1 MSTGIDVLIEA
12 AAEAPLHR
20 RMGTVMHTS
29 GEMVTARGINLQPH
43 ELAFIEDP
51 AGRPIAAE
59 CAGSNG
65 GDTYLA
71 MLDRGT
77 IVAGSRVLAAGR
89 TPSAPVGRSLLGRVL
104 DGLGRP
110 MDGGEDP
117 RHVRWVPGHAEPP
130 HPLQREPISEALPTG
145 VRAIDGF
152 LTLGQGQRV
161 GIFAGSGVGKSTLLG
176 MLARGTA
183 ADITVIA
190 LIGERGREVRDF
202 IEHDLGLEALKR
214 CVVVAS
220 TGDNPA
226 AMRLCAARTA
236 TAIAEAYRGEGL
248 NVLLLFDSLTR
259 VAMAQREIG
268 LAAGEPPTTKGY
280 PPSVFSLLP
289 HLMERAGPAST
300 GSITAIYTVLVDGE
314 DMDEPI
320 ADLARATLD
329 GHIVLKRSLASAG
342 HYPPIDVLNSVSRL
356 MERVSTTAHKESAR
370 TLRGLMAAHA
380 DARDLISIGAYVSGS
395 DPVVDQAIASLPAIN
410 GFLRQ
415 RADDITSFNDAIGA
429 LVGMD
434 PDTKLDEP
442 NSEDMYDADPATF
455 ETVGETA

>member
-1 MSTGIDVLIEA
+1 
-12 AAEAPLHR
+12 
-20 RMGTVMHTS
+20 MHTS
-29 GEMVTARGINLQPH
+29 GEIATAHGINLQPR
-43 ELAFIEDP
+43 ELVFIEDP
-51 AGRPIAAE
+51 AGRAIAAE

-65 GDTYLA
+65 GEAFLA

-77 IVAGSRVLAAGR
+77 VVAGSRVAASGR
-89 TPSAPVGRSLLGRVL
+89 VPSAPVGHGLLGRVL

-110 MDGGEDP
+110 MDGGEPP
-117 RHVRWVPGHAEPP
+117 RDVRWVPGHAEPP
-130 HPLQREPISEALPTG
+130 HPLAREPISQPLPTG

-152 LTLGQGQRV
+152 LTLGKGQRV

-176 MLARGTA
+176 MLARGTE

-202 IEHDLGLEALKR
+202 IEHDLGAEALKR

-236 TAIAEAYRGEGL
+236 TAIAEAYRADGL
-248 NVLLLFDSLTR
+248 DVLLLFDSLTR

-280 PPSVFSLLP
+280 PPSVFSMLP
-289 HLMERAGPAST
+289 HLMERTGPAGN

-329 GHIVLKRSLASAG
+329 GHIVLKRTLASAG
-342 HYPPIDVLNSVSRL
+342 HYPPIDVLASVSRL
-356 MERVSTTAHKESAR
+356 MERVSAPDHRQAAR
-370 TLRGLMAAHA
+370 NLRGLLAAHT
-380 DARDLISIGAYVSGS
+380 DARDLISIGAYVGGS
-395 DPVVDQAIASLPAIN
+395 DPVVDTAIHAMPAITT
-410 GFLRQ
+410 FLRQ
-415 RADDITSFNDAIGA
+415 RSDEITPFGLVTSALAII
-429 LVGMD
+429 D
-434 PDTKLDEP
+434 PDS
-442 NSEDMYDADPATF
+442 NSPELSEAMHDVDATAV
-455 ETVGETA
+455 ETPGEAA